1 MTTKEKKLYLQ
12 ILEYFSEGDW
22 GLSPVGDN
30 LTLKLEND
38 NADGKWKCIAIAKER
53 VITKRIIFYSIV
65 PFLAFEDKIEAIA
78 ELINRI
84 NYIEEIGNFEINYM
98 KGQVRCRT
106 SINLTEVEFTDDL
119 MSNLVDENLE
129 LTGKYLPIIDQVNKG
144 ELLPMDAIDDDD
156 YDNYD

>member
-1 MTTKEKKLYLQ
+1 MNNKESQLYQ
-12 ILEYFSEGDW
+12 QVVDYFSEGDW
-22 GLSPVGDN
+22 NPSQAKNDSIIY
-30 LTLKLEND
+30 LEND
-38 NADGKWKCIAIAKER
+38 NTDGEWKCVVIVKEL
-53 VITKRIIFYSIV
+53 ILTKKIIFLSLI
-65 PFLAFEDKIEAIA
+65 PFIAFRDKRETIIE
-78 ELINRI
+78 LLNRI
-84 NYIEEIGNFEINYM
+84 NYIEDIGNFEMNLST
-98 KGQVRCRT
+98 GQIRCKT